1 MRNKNVMK
9 PKITIVLLLF
19 CLLFLCVFYFAAKPL
34 IDNKYNDKVIKLLSR
49 FIQTNIGRNL
59 AEHYIEQMS
68 FLKSG
73 MIKGY
78 YELDPQDEGKVS
90 FQLARLIGTGF
101 AVAVVV
107 VINLVLIIIYCVGG
121 KASLPP
127 QKYILFILLLIVLN
141 GTVIRFIMAF
151 AYYGNSDMLAY
162 ERVIRIMTAGNNVYA
177 LTGRYNYSP
186 VWFMILS
193 FLKYVQMC
201 LPAVSYHFIVKSF
214 LCMVD
219 LATLVFLLLIAEHKA
234 ISLPKTAMLFYLNP
248 VSFLITGYHGQFENL
263 TVLMIVIGLFA
274 YLKLNQKPVWG
285 ITLLWFFAAAGMIIK
300 HNVFYELIICLN
312 RAIKRYWIKFLL
324 FAGAVCLF
332 LALFIPYWST
342 GKEGIINNV
351 FMYSS
356 GGGYGIVSLLRFPQF
371 KYLFITGMFVFPL
384 FLGERDIVRQ
394 CLLGFLFFITFT
406 SGIAIQYFVL
416 PVAIGAL
423 FPSKG
428 FLFYCLA
435 ASMFILGSGKNVF
448 VPGLHL
454 LNWNIIWLSAIYWFF
469 SEWIQSKKT
478 IVVTA
483 QEGLTRGENIRSE

>member
-1 MRNKNVMK
+1 MAKLN
-9 PKITIVLLLF
+9 ITIILLLL
-19 CLLFLCVFYFAAKPL
+19 CLLFLCAFYFTAKP
-34 IDNKYNDKVIKLLSR
+34 IIINKYNDKPVELLKS
-49 FIQTNIGRNL
+49 FLQTKTGQNL
-59 AEHYIEQMS
+59 ADHYFKQLG
-68 FLKSG
+68 FLIRCKMG
-73 MIKGY
+73 GY
-78 YELDPQDEGKVS
+78 DRLNHEEPEKVYFEL
-90 FQLARLIGTGF
+90 ACLIFTGF
-101 AVAVVV
+101 AAAVVT
-107 VINLVLIIIYCVGG
+107 VISLTLIILYCFEA
-121 KASLPP
+121 KSFLHPRN
-127 QKYILFILLLIVLN
+127 YTIFILLLVVLN
-141 GTVIRFIMAF
+141 GTIIRLIMAS
-151 AYYGNSDMLAY
+151 AYYGNYDMQSY
-162 ERVIRIMTAGNNVYA
+162 EMVTDIAARGDNVYA

-193 FLKYVQMC
+193 FLKYVQIQ
-201 LPAVSYHFIVKSF
+201 LSIVSFHFVVKSF
-214 LCMVD
+214 LCLVD
-219 LATLVFLLLIAEHKA
+219 LTTLVFLLLIASLKK
-234 ISLPKTAMLFYLNP
+234 ISLPKVAMLFYLNP

-371 KYLFITGMFVFPL
+371 KYLFIIGMFVFPL
-384 FLGERDIVRQ
+384 FLGERDIIRQ

-454 LNWNIIWLSAIYWFF
+454 LSWNIVWPGAIYWFF
-469 SEWIQSKKT
+469 SELIRSKRIIAATEVNKRKKT
-478 IVVTA
+478 DMND
-483 QEGLTRGENIRSE
+483 GKLPGW